1 MGSQNVWLH
10 FEKINF
16 SYGHVHLSD
25 WRLCAGRNG
34 TYGAVDLTGLAKN
47 SWNMNPAGLSNTMV
61 CNVNGP
67 DGYLTI
73 RSKPSSNASSA
84 RKLKR
89 LSIVVV
95 DTGQQ
100 SGSWVKVT
108 DAYRTHTTAGQPQTL
123 KNLPV
128 KGWAHSDYLCDFLD

>member
-1 MGSQNVWLH
+1 MSSCLIGS
-10 FEKINF
+10 
-16 SYGHVHLSD
+16 S
-25 WRLCAGRNG
+25 AGAETA

-47 SWNMNPAGLSNTMV
+47 SWNLNPPGLTNTMV

-73 RSKPSSNASSA
+73 RSEPSSNASSA

-95 DTGQQ
+95 DTRQQ
-100 SGSWVKVT
+100 RGSWVKVT
-108 DAYRTHTTAGQPQTL
+108 EAYRTHTTAGQRQTL

-128 KGWAHSDYLCDFLD
+128 KGWAHSNYLCDFLD